1 MEPRVKTC
9 LFLEDAEAKE
19 AFTSVKV
26 LADQRTN
33 VVKLEVDVIELS
45 VIDLVGNPGIY
56 IIDVIDILGCNL
68 IPICRCTTDL
78 RIEECLI

>member
-9 LFLEDAEAKE
+9 LFLEDAEAEE

-33 VVKLEVDVIELS
+33 VVKLVVDVIELS
-45 VIDLVGNPGIY
+45 VIDLVGNPG
-56 IIDVIDILGCNL
+56 VSILSTSSTYWDAILSQYVDAQLTSVLKNA
-68 IPICRCTTDL
+68 
-78 RIEECLI
+78 

>member
-33 VVKLEVDVIELS
+33 VVKLVVDVIELS
-45 VIDLVGNPGIY
+45 VIDLVGNPG
-56 IIDVIDILGCNL
+56 VSILSTSSTYWDAILSQYVDAQLTSVLKNA
-68 IPICRCTTDL
+68 
-78 RIEECLI
+78 